1 MTTKMA
7 SQGWPLMCQFCVD
20 VAVERV
26 SEIDPSS
33 QGSALQTKV
42 HPFSTAIICPVLVF
56 SVSTPAFVLVVT
68 GAEHRFSM
76 KKSASTISTYVKK
89 VIHPC

>member
-26 SEIDPSS
+26 LEINPSS
-33 QGSALQTKV
+33 QGSALQTRV
-42 HPFSTAIICPVLVF
+42 HPFSTAIICRFIVVIDVVPSRVVYFLKRNIVF
-56 SVSTPAFVLVVT
+56 
-68 GAEHRFSM
+68 
-76 KKSASTISTYVKK
+76 
-89 VIHPC
+89 